1 MRARPLPALVALAAL
16 AAGAFAPVPPP
27 KPRKDAR
34 IDPKALEGTWK
45 VVSYAYRTGNT
56 NRSTTL
62 YSQVEIRGSQ
72 WVQVGS
78 RKGVASPSYSF
89 KIDTSKSPAAIDM
102 ARDGVKGDAGG
113 RRGVLKLEGKRLT
126 VTYSLKPKPAVTKL
140 EEELAEGH
148 YRWVLE
154 REEPEGSGK

>member
-27 KPRKDAR
+27 KPRRDAR
-34 IDPKALEGTWK
+34 IEAKALEGTWK
-45 VVSYAYRTGNT
+45 VISYAYRTGNSKH
-56 NRSTTL
+56 STTL
-62 YSQVEIRGSQ
+62 YSQVDIKDGQ

-78 RKGVASPSYSF
+78 RKGIDSPSYTF
-89 KIDTSKSPAAIDM
+89 KIDSSKSPATIDM
-102 ARDGVKGDAGG
+102 ARDGVKGDAGA

-126 VTYSLKPKPAVTKL
+126 VTYSLKPKPPVTKIDD
-140 EEELAEGH
+140 ELADGH

-154 REEPEGSGK
+154 REER